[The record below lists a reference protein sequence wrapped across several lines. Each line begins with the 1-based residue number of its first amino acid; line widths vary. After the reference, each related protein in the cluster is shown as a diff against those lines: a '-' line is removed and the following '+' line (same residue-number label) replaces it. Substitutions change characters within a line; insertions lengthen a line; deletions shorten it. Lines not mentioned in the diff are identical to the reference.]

1 MISERAYNR
10 KETSWCKE
18 LKAIVAWVNEWG
30 GGGDVFPT
38 LVLRKRMSLFIII
51 TFFEILDR

>member
-30 GGGDVFPT
+30 GGGDVFP
-38 LVLRKRMSLFIII
+38 KRMSLFIII